1 MMSRSKRTSPAGAYP
16 RPGARMPSK
25 SLIAFAGFLALTAS
39 CRDVVSPGDHP
50 TPNAVRSATAATTAL
65 STTPIPGQYIVLFKP
80 GTPNVAALACDV
92 RANPKS

>member
-1 MMSRSKRTSPAGAYP
+1 
-16 RPGARMPSK
+16 
-25 SLIAFAGFLALTAS
+25 
-39 CRDVVSPGDHP
+39 
-50 TPNAVRSATAATTAL
+50 L